1 MAGKFKS
8 VVMFVAVVSI
18 FCFVLNIAGTT
29 SPLYACDACTSKTKQ
44 CPSDKGSD
52 ACPSKTK
59 QCSSGKD
66 SDSSCCKEKSKCNKG
81 GSRCVSDLLK
91 LTRCAKKEL
100 LKEKIKANLEKK
112 IGSKMDKVADLLVDA
127 MIEEH
132 KASGESKGR
141 RAALEANI
149 KEVFTGKS
157 EETEEAEKTEK

>member
-44 CPSDKGSD
+44 CPSGKGSV
-52 ACPSKTK
+52 S
-59 QCSSGKD
+59 
-66 SDSSCCKEKSKCNKG
+66 SSCCKDKSKCDKG
-81 GSRCVSDLLK
+81 GSKCISTLLK

-112 IGSKMDKVADLLVDA
+112 AGAKLDKVADLLVDA

-132 KASGESKGR
+132 KAAGVDKER
-141 RAALEANI
+141 RAELQAKI
-149 KEVFTGKS
+149 KEVFTGKT
-157 EETEEAEKTEK
+157 EETEKAVEAEKTEK